1 MADRNRLESG
11 RWQKCQPR
19 VRIPPP
25 LPAAPLEGTDVQFHL
40 ARSYVVGALGW
51 VAVVAGAG
59 VLGVTVVTAMAP
71 GRVRTVALVLAWA
84 VVAAGIALT
93 LVAAVRTLRPPVLVA
108 LDDEGVR
115 VRVRR
120 GTAPR
125 SIPWAQVKAV
135 RRESRPAGGCV
146 LVVRTDGETA
156 AVPDRLVAEG
166 GDALAAALRRR
177 LDLAHGQRRLGREA
191 GADDGGGGGI

>member
-1 MADRNRLESG
+1 M
-11 RWQKCQPR
+11 
-19 VRIPPP
+19 
-25 LPAAPLEGTDVQFHL
+25 QFHL
-40 ARSYVVGALGW
+40 VRSYVVGALGW
-51 VAVVAGAG
+51 VAVLAGAG
-59 VLGVTVVTAMAP
+59 VLGVVVSTAMEA
-71 GRVRTVALVLAWA
+71 GRLRTVALVLSWV
-84 VVAAGIALT
+84 VVAGGVALT

-108 LDDEGVR
+108 LDDDGVR

-125 SIPWAQVKAV
+125 SIPWSQVKAV
-135 RRESRPAGGCV
+135 RRESRSGGRYV
-146 LVVRTDGETA
+146 LVVRTDGEIA

-177 LDLAHGQRRLGREA
+177 LDLAHGQRRLGGGT